1 MQQQGGFATIA
12 ATDFPHPFIS
22 LTSHLGVDMSSRK
35 QLANAIRALSMDGVQ
50 KANSGH
56 PGAPMGMADI
66 AEVLWRSHLNHNP
79 QNPNWADRDRFV
91 LSNGHGSM
99 LIYSLLH
106 LSGYELSIDDLKNF
120 RQLHSKTPGHP
131 EYGYAPGIETT
142 TGPLGQ
148 GITNAVGMAIAEK
161 ALAAQFNKPG
171 HDIVDHFTY
180 VFMGDGC
187 LMEGISHEACSL
199 AGTLGL
205 GKLIAFWD
213 DNGISIDGHVEGW
226 FSDDTPKRFEAYG
239 WHVIPAVDGHDA
251 DAINAAIEAAKAETS
266 RPTLICTKT
275 IIGFGSPNKAGS
287 HDCHGAPLGNDEIK
301 AAREFL
307 GWEYAP
313 FEIPADIYAEWDA
326 KAAGASKEAAWD
338 EKFAAYAKA
347 YPAEAA
353 EYKRRVA
360 GELPANWEAAT
371 SEIIANLQ
379 ANPANIASRKASQ
392 NALEAFGKLLPEFM
406 GGSADLAPSNLTM
419 WSGSKSLTA
428 EDASGNYIHYGVRE
442 FGMTAIING
451 IALHGGFVPY
461 GATFLMFMEYARNAM
476 RMAALMKV
484 QNIQVYTH
492 DSIGLGEDGPTHQPV
507 EQIASLRMT
516 PNMST
521 WRPCDQVESAV
532 AWKLAIE
539 RKDAPS
545 ALIFSRQNLVQQP
558 RSAEQVANIA
568 KGGYIL
574 KDCAGQP
581 ELILI
586 ATGSEV
592 ELAVAAYEQL
602 SAEGKAV
609 RVVSMPSTD
618 AFDKQDAA
626 YREAVLPSAVTK
638 RIAIEAGIADFW
650 YKYVGFGGR
659 IIGMTSFG
667 ESAPAGELFKL
678 FGFTTENVV
687 KQAKELL
694 A

>member
-1 MQQQGGFATIA
+1 
-12 ATDFPHPFIS
+12 
-22 LTSHLGVDMSSRK
+22 MSSRK

-307 GWEYAP
+307 GWEHAP
-313 FEIPADIYAEWDA
+313 FEIPADIYAAWDA
-326 KAAGASKEAAWD
+326 KQAGASKEAAWD

-360 GELPANWEAAT
+360 SELPANWEAAT

-545 ALIFSRQNLVQQP
+545 ALIFSRQNLAQQP

-626 YREAVLPSAVTK
+626 YREAVLPAAVTK